1 MNATFNINKSSI
13 LICVCFLPLNPDSV
27 KRILCFKLG
36 KLHVF
41 KSPYSLKLTKQDD
54 NNVSARRFPHL
65 MTNMQSD
72 IKMA

>member
-1 MNATFNINKSSI
+1 MQLFNINKSSI
-13 LICVCFLPLNPDSV
+13 LICVCFLPLNTESV

-36 KLHVF
+36 RSHE
-41 KSPYSLKLTKQDD
+41 LTKQDD
-54 NNVSARRFPHL
+54 NDVSARRFPHL

>member
-1 MNATFNINKSSI
+1 MQLLTLTNPSSI
-13 LICVCFLPLNPDSV
+13 LICVCFLPLNTESV

-41 KSPYSLKLTKQDD
+41 KSPYSLKLTKQAD
-54 NNVSARRFPHL
+54 NNVSTRRFPHL

>member
-1 MNATFNINKSSI
+1 MS
-13 LICVCFLPLNPDSV
+13 VFLPLNPESV

-36 KLHVF
+36 RSHE
-41 KSPYSLKLTKQDD
+41 LTKQDD
-54 NNVSARRFPHL
+54 NDVSARRFPHL

>member
-1 MNATFNINKSSI
+1 MQLLT
-13 LICVCFLPLNPDSV
+13 LTNPPYQFVSVFCHNTESV

-36 KLHVF
+36 RSHE
-41 KSPYSLKLTKQDD
+41 LTKQDD
-54 NNVSARRFPHL
+54 NDVSARRFPHL